1 MLVVISVD
9 LNYISKVGDELVIY
23 EEKRMGQNPMIPV
36 FQVNINIAAKGMFI

>member
-23 EEKRMGQNPMIPV
+23 EEKRMGQNPV
-36 FQVNINIAAKGMFI
+36 SQVNINIAGKGMFI